1 LVVLAA
7 GKGAPG
13 VSTAA
18 VALAAVWPRP
28 AVLAEADPAGGDLVF
43 RLTGANG
50 HPLAQDRG
58 LLSLATAVRS
68 GPGLA
73 MSEHV
78 QSAAGGLPVLVG
90 PASPVQAA
98 GIAASWPAL
107 AAALAGT
114 SEADVLVDCGR
125 LGPDT
130 PLPVLARADL
140 VLLLVR
146 PTLAGVAHLRAA
158 LGWLLPRL
166 EPTPPPADRLGV
178 VVRADPRH
186 GESASREV
194 RDVLAGSAHP
204 VAVLGSLVEDPAG
217 AAGLAGQWT
226 RALDRAPLVASART
240 LAGALD
246 RRLAAG
252 RGRPAPP
259 APAPALAPP
268 SPAGASDADSANA
281 GQPATTG
288 GR

>member
-28 AVLAEADPAGGDLVF
+28 AVLTEADPAGGDLVF
-43 RLTGANG
+43 RLAGANG

-58 LLSLATAVRS
+58 LLSLATAIRS

-73 MSEHV
+73 VSEHV
-78 QSAAGGLPVLVG
+78 QSAAGGLPVLIG

-114 SEADVLVDCGR
+114 SDADVLVDC
-125 LGPDT
+125 GPDT
-130 PLPVLARADL
+130 PLPVLTRADL

-146 PTLAGVAHLRAA
+146 PSLAGVAHLRAT

-166 EPTPPPADRLGV
+166 EQTPPAADRLGV
-178 VVRADPRH
+178 VVRADPRQ
-186 GESASREV
+186 GESAVREV
-194 RDVLAGSAHP
+194 REVLAGSAHS
-204 VAVLGSLVEDPAG
+204 VAVLGSLAEDPAG

-226 RALDRAPLVASART
+226 RALDRAPLVASARA

-252 RGRPAPP
+252 PERPVPTAAAFAP
-259 APAPALAPP
+259 APP
-268 SPAGASDADSANA
+268 SPAGASDADSASA